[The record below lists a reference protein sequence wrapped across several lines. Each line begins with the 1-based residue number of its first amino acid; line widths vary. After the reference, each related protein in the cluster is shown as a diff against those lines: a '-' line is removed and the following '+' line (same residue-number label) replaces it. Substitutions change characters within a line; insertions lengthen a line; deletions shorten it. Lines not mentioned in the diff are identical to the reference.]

1 MAAGGRPAVAKAAVV
16 RTPAVFARVFKAR
29 LRLEPCSS
37 AAMPR
42 ATEDSAWF
50 NTGADG
56 RAALGANALADAER
70 AASAMI
76 NFVMVVLL
84 LEEQLIVV

>member
-1 MAAGGRPAVAKAAVV
+1 
-16 RTPAVFARVFKAR
+16 
-29 LRLEPCSS
+29 
-37 AAMPR
+37 MPR